1 MMLPKVG
8 CAILA
13 SALLSATAFALP
25 EPTQRF
31 AVQADNWSPAP
42 TAAPQFNI
50 LGRDA
55 SQSTQSNTCGF
66 VSGLLGTYSQP
77 YGLNPASILN
87 TDPLSIARELPQLQ
101 RRLRNKH
108 LLRRARLLQPV
119 GVLPLHNRH
128 NMHPFRR
135 HDLALHRQQLLLQ
148 CRHRKMHCQLC
159 TGVLQ
164 VALRLR
170 NYRHD
175 AAWLHG

>member
-50 LGRDA
+50 LGRDT
-55 SQSTQSNTCGF
+55 STQSNTCGF
-66 VSGLLGTYSQP
+66 VSGLSGAYSQP
-77 YGLNPASILN
+77 YGFNPVSILN
-87 TDPLSIARELPQLQ
+87 TDPPSIARELPQLQ
-101 RRLRNKH
+101 RQLRNKH

-119 GVLPLHNRH
+119 GFLPLHNRH
-128 NMHPFRR
+128 NMHPVYR
-135 HDLALHRQQLLLQ
+135 HDLALYRQRVLLQ
-148 CRHRKMHCQLC
+148 
-159 TGVLQ
+159 
-164 VALRLR
+164 
-170 NYRHD
+170 
-175 AAWLHG
+175 